1 MCSFV
6 HPLAVSYAL
15 GIANQWD
22 ASKQY
27 SKNIYTCEHT
37 QTHPQT
43 HTLEWNVIE
52 SSGSRQWMRER
63 KGERNWLPPSPSI
76 SQRIN
81 TIEMLQC
88 LFHIFRKN
96 MQHAH
101 IHRHTH
107 TLAHTCIT
115 KFVDSRRES
124 DAMPPFPSVALIFK
138 VSRTMMHL
146 LFIGRNAWSTVAQH
160 VSRFLDIVWSFCV
173 FRSR

>member
-63 KGERNWLPPSPSI
+63 KGERNWLPLSPSI

-107 TLAHTCIT
+107 LHTHASPSLLIQGEKVMRCHHFPVLHLYLKYLARWCTCSSLVGMHGAPLHSMSLG
-115 KFVDSRRES
+115 F
-124 DAMPPFPSVALIFK
+124 LI
-138 VSRTMMHL
+138 
-146 LFIGRNAWSTVAQH
+146 
-160 VSRFLDIVWSFCV
+160 
-173 FRSR
+173 